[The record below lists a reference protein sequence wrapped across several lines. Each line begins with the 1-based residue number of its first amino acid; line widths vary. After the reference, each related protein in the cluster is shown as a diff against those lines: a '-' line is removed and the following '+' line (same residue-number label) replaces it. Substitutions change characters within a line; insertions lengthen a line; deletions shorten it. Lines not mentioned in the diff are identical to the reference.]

1 MKQLILLI
9 TVLGMTATSALAAR
23 MCPATGRVVDEQG
36 AAVEYAT
43 VVLLK
48 GTEQVAG
55 MATDSEG
62 RFRLEVPTGDYTLSI
77 QYLGYDPLK
86 QMVHV
91 EQENDLGDFVMHY
104 SSTEIEGVVVKAQLV
119 RREADRFVVDVANAP
134 AAAGRDGVELLERA
148 PGVWVDSDKISV
160 NGRTGTKVYVND
172 RELKLEPEQLLT
184 YIRSLRAEEI
194 QKIEVIPTTGAD
206 YDADTAG
213 GVIRI
218 TLKKRREN
226 GLNGSLSLNGSAS
239 AMGRNLTPGGNINI
253 HSGRFD
259 LYASGWGSF
268 ADNRSSSDETTRYTS
283 GDAALTSHSDL
294 KSRVNN
300 GGGTLGAL
308 YEIAPRHS
316 IGAEFEYWH
325 SDSDDPTDTQSDFTQ
340 GDRLTR
346 TQTRFGAGDYGDN
359 LSATFNYVWKVDTL
373 GSTLKLL
380 TDYTSRRN
388 ASGNDNF
395 SRITSPAATRD
406 STYRDR
412 TTSRY
417 TIASATLALDKKF
430 SPRWTLKAGAKFT
443 RNDMDN
449 DARYEYLHGADW
461 VRNDRQSF
469 SIDYTENIAAA
480 YGIVSA
486 SLGRWSLVA
495 GLRGEYTHT
504 TGKQVGQDYFSLF
517 PNANLSWQFSK
528 ERGHSIVAQY
538 ARTIERPRFWCL
550 TPQRT
555 QISDYT
561 YQTGN
566 PLLAPAYEQDISL
579 TLVLGHRYTLTAGVE
594 LQKDEINQTIRADK
608 DNPDMLGIHWV
619 NFDNTKTWYASVS
632 LPFQP
637 TKWMQL
643 NIQANYMRRG
653 QRLDQH
659 APESF
664 QNILM
669 ANAATTITLPA
680 NFFIDLSYSYQSRV
694 ELGNVAVKPMHLV
707 HAAIKKRF
715 GERFTLTCK
724 VANLTDSP
732 QRIEAK
738 GEGFVRNLRCRQTW
752 CSRSYVIGLTY
763 NFQAGKAFRQRS
775 IEAGAAED
783 KDRM

>member
-23 MCPATGRVVDEQG
+23 MYPATGRVVDEQG

-134 AAAGRDGVELLERA
+134 TAAGRDGVELLERA

-268 ADNRSSSDETTRYTS
+268 ADNRSVSDETTRYTS

-308 YEIAPRHS
+308 YEIAPHHS

-325 SDSDDPTDTQSDFTQ
+325 NDSDDPTDTQSDFTQ

-380 TDYTSRRN
+380 ADYTSRSN

-395 SRITSPAATRD
+395 SRITSPAAVRD

-449 DARYEYLHGADW
+449 DALYEYLHGADW

-480 YGIVSA
+480 YGIVA
-486 SLGRWSLVA
+486 ANLGRWSLVA

-517 PNANLSWQFSK
+517 PNANISYSLSKDGAYSL
-528 ERGHSIVAQY
+528 IAQY
-538 ARTIERPRFWCL
+538 ARTISRPSFWSL
-550 TPQRT
+550 SPQRS

-566 PLLAPAYEQDISL
+566 PALKPSYTHDASL
-579 TLVLGHRYTLTAGVE
+579 TFVLKHKYTLTAGLTVE
-594 LQKDEINQTIRADK
+594 TDEIQQTILPDAD
-608 DNPDMLGIHWV
+608 DPDLLCVAWV
-619 NFDNTKTWYASVS
+619 NYDAMTSYYLTAS
-632 LPFQP
+632 LPFQL
-637 TKWMQL
+637 TRWWQL
-643 NIQANYMRRG
+643 NVNAMAMRHA
-653 QRLDQH
+653 QRVGADD
-659 APESF
+659 PVSR
-664 QNILM
+664 QNLYSLY
-669 ANAATTITLPA
+669 ASTTFTLPA
-680 NFFIDLSYSYQSRV
+680 NFYIDLSYRYQSRV
-694 ELGNVAVKPMHLV
+694 ELGNCWVEPQQML
-707 HAAIKKRF
+707 HAGIKKRF
-715 GERFTLTCK
+715 GERFTLSFN
-724 VANLTDSP
+724 VRNLTEEP
-732 QRIEAK
+732 QHIGAR
-738 GEGFVRNLRCRQTW
+738 GEGFVRRVDVLQFWNNRQY
-752 CSRSYVIGLTY
+752 RIGLTW
-763 NFQAGKAFRQRS
+763 NFKSGKAFRKKS
-775 IEAGAAED
+775 VEAGSAED
-783 KDRM
+783 RSRL